1 MTSHLHGKFGTW
13 DKDEENMTIIL
24 CIYIYFFFYYYLQ
37 WQNALANVMA
47 NLSNLNKLPNTRV
60 FVAAENG
67 SVEVLELVALFLLKT
82 GTFSA
87 KNW

>member
-1 MTSHLHGKFGTW
+1 MTSHLLGKFATW
-13 DKDEENMTIIL
+13 DKDEENMIIIL
-24 CIYIYFFFYYYLQ
+24 YIYIFFFFHYLQ

-60 FVAAENG
+60 FVENG
-67 SVEVLELVALFLLKT
+67 SVEVRELVALFLLKT

-87 KNW
+87 KNR